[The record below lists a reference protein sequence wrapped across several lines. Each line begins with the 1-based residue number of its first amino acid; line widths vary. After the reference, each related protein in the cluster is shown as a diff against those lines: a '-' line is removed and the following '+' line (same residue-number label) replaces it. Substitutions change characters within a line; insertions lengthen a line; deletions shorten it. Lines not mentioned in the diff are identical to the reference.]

1 MAEGTTLAN
10 AYVQILPTTKG
21 IKGNLEK
28 ELGGVG
34 EPAGRSAGT
43 KFSSALKKTA
53 LAGAAAIGVGLG
65 KSLAE
70 GANLEQAI
78 GGVRTLYGDAADD
91 MIKNADRAYRTAGI
105 SANKYM
111 EQSVSFA
118 AALLKST
125 GGNTAKAAKAADQA
139 IIDMSDNANKM
150 GTSLES
156 IQDAYK
162 GFAKQNYTMLDNL
175 SLGYQGTKG
184 EMERLLKDAEKI
196 SKQKYDI
203 NNLSD
208 VYEAIHVIQGELGIT
223 GTTADEA
230 ATTLSGSFASMKASL
245 SNFLGD
251 LSMADK
257 ENRDVSASM
266 MALSES
272 ARLFLFDNLVP
283 ALGSI
288 VRSLPKA
295 ISTFIAKGAPELM
308 AAGKDLFNSIVSG
321 LGDMDILSKIMPML
335 SGLSGKLLQASGGL
349 VDAGMGLLQKLA
361 TGIAKGLPAVIQ
373 YAPQIIGNLAD
384 VINKN
389 APKLLIGGAKILL
402 TLGKGI
408 LSAIPVFIQNIPQ
421 IFQAFLKAWEAIN
434 WMNLGRLA
442 LTGIKNG
449 FASMAELI
457 GPKVKEGFVKV
468 KDFILKP
475 SNEAAKRVG
484 SIVAAIKNK
493 FNFGS
498 VVSKVT
504 GTFGRIRNAITSP
517 ITKARDKVKGIIDK
531 IKGLFPLKVG
541 KIMSGLKVPHIKVS
555 GGKAPFGIAGK
566 GSVPK
571 INVVWNK
578 KAVENPY
585 LFSEATL
592 FGAGEAKDEV
602 MYGRQNLLN
611 DISEAVR
618 AAGGS
623 GGTLQLVINLDGRTI
638 GQVATEYQNGQTI
651 MFGTNPVLV

>member
-34 EPAGRSAGT
+34 EPAGRSAGK
-43 KFSSALKKTA
+43 KFSSALKRTA
-53 LAGAAAIGVGLG
+53 LAGVAAIGVGLG
-65 KSLAE
+65 KSLLE
-70 GANLEQAI
+70 GANLEQSI
-78 GGVRTLYGDAADD
+78 GGVETLFGKSADKV
-91 MIKNADRAYRTAGI
+91 IANADKAWKTAGL
-105 SANKYM
+105 SANAYM
-111 EQSVSFA
+111 EQATSFSA
-118 AALLKST
+118 SLLQSL
-125 GGNTAKAAKAADQA
+125 GNDTKKAAKYADMA

-150 GTSLES
+150 GTDIEL
-156 IQDAYK
+156 IQNAYQ

-175 SLGYQGTKG
+175 KLGYGGTKT
-184 EMERLLKDAEKI
+184 EMERLLKDAGKI
-196 SKQKYDI
+196 SGQKYDI
-203 NNLSD
+203 GNLSD
-208 VYEAIHVIQGELGIT
+208 VYEAIHVIQGELDIT
-223 GTTADEA
+223 GTTSKEA
-230 ATTLSGSFASMKASL
+230 ASTLSGSFASMKSSM

-251 LSMADK
+251 LALGRNVEQSMSDLV
-257 ENRDVSASM
+257 EASTT
-266 MALSES
+266 
-272 ARLFLFDNLVP
+272 FLFNNLVP
-283 ALGSI
+283 AVGTI
-288 VRSLPKA
+288 FKSLPTA
-295 ISTFIAKGAPELM
+295 ITTFIRQGLPQIRT
-308 AAGKDLFNSIVSG
+308 AGQDLFNSIVSG

-421 IFQAFLKAWEAIN
+421 IFQAFLKVWEAIN

-571 INVVWNK
+571 ISVAWNK
-578 KAVENPY
+578 KAMENPY
-585 LFSEATL
+585 LFSDATL
-592 FGAGEAKDEV
+592 FGAGEAGDEV
-602 MYGRQNLLN
+602 LYGKQNLLN
-611 DISEAVR
+611 DIAAAVR
-618 AAGGS
+618 SAGGS